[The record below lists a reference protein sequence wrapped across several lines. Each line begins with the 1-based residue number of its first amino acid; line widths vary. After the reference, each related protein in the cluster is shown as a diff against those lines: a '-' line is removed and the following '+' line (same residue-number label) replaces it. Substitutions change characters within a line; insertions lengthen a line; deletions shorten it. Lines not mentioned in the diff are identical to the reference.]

1 MKRTVQIALSV
12 MAMLLA
18 SISGYSQTTVTASTV
33 AATNASGGANVFAV
47 ANTNSFGIAIT
58 TFSAYH
64 STSNNGRTYSVWY
77 HPAALTG
84 APNVSAANGWI
95 LLGTSP
101 TISGIATNQILPV
114 LSNQYLV
121 IPPNTTYRIAIVCNS
136 GLSFFSTT
144 GNNTYTA
151 GGVTIHTG
159 SSTTSPGYAGAFP
172 APTLSPRYFSGA
184 VTFVTAVPD
193 NIGASVLLSPVG
205 STAYCA
211 NDSVEVR
218 VVLKN
223 DGSTSASNFSVTARY
238 TGSST
243 NTISAAYTGTIAAYT
258 SDTFT
263 VGKLNL
269 PQGTYS
275 VRAFV
280 SMSSDTV
287 KVNDTTAAVSLSFK
301 KANTLP
307 AAVSD
312 TACPGDSA
320 ILFIN
325 PVIANTTYKWY
336 NAPYG
341 GTLVQTGTDMIIGSL
356 TQDTVLWVKADSNN
370 CESNPVLIIGKVA
383 QPPAPFLGADTAF
396 CESIPLILDAGYPGA
411 TYRWSTGDTTQTIAV
426 TNVSGNYWVK
436 VTQYCTRAD
445 TVNVTIRPLPTVK
458 GISFVRMGNTYQFF
472 PSGHQNVE
480 TFLWLFGD
488 GASST
493 DSTPVHNYGA
503 NLGAALNV
511 RLIVGN
517 TCDKD
522 TVQRMVPTGMNDLPE
537 DNDALKV
544 YPNPAHD
551 KLSIVLQRAVKG
563 EVTVTNMIGGVVLR
577 SRIDGTADTLDVS
590 GLPGGNYIIRVYS
603 EEVRISVPLQ
613 IIR

>member
-1 MKRTVQIALSV
+1 MKKALQFALSV
-12 MAMLLA
+12 LAMLFF
-18 SISGYSQTTVTASTV
+18 SVSGFSQTTVTASTV

-58 TFSAYH
+58 TFSAFH

-77 HPAALTG
+77 HPTALTG
-84 APNVSAANGWI
+84 APNVSAANGWL

-101 TISGIATNQILPV
+101 VISGIATNQILPV
-114 LSNQYLV
+114 LSNQFFV

-144 GNNTYTA
+144 GANTYSG

-159 SSTTSPGYAGAFP
+159 SSATSPGYAGTFP
-172 APTLSPRYFSGA
+172 APTLTPRYFSGA
-184 VTFVTAVPD
+184 ITFIPAVPD
-193 NIGASVLLSPVG
+193 NVGASVLISPVN

-223 DGSTSASNFSVTARY
+223 DGSTSASNFPVTARY
-238 TGSST
+238 TGATT
-243 NTISAAYTGTIAAYT
+243 NTISAVYTGTLAAYT

-269 PQGTYS
+269 QQGTYS
-275 VRAFV
+275 VRAYV

-287 KVNDTTAAVSLSFK
+287 KLNDTTAAVTISFK
-301 KANTLP
+301 KPNTLP
-307 AAVSD
+307 AVISD
-312 TACPGDSA
+312 TACPGDTA
-320 ILFIN
+320 ILRID

-336 NAPYG
+336 DAPSG
-341 GTLVQTGTDMIIGSL
+341 GSLVQTGTDMIIGSL
-356 TQDTVLWVKADSNN
+356 TQDSMLWVRADSNN

-383 QPPAPFLGADTAF
+383 QPPAPYLGADTAF

-411 TYRWSTGDTTQTIAV
+411 TYRWSTGDSTQTIAV
-426 TNVSGNYWVK
+426 TKVSGNYWVK

-445 TVNVTIRPLPTVK
+445 TVSVTIRPLPTVS

-472 PSGHQNVE
+472 PSGYQNVE

-493 DSTPVHNYGA
+493 DTTPIHNYAA
-503 NLGAALNV
+503 NINAALNV
-511 RLIVGN
+511 TLIVGN
-517 TCDKD
+517 TCAKD
-522 TVQRMVPTGMNDLPE
+522 TVQRMVPTGIHDIE
-537 DNDALKV
+537 DESELKV

-551 KLSIVLQRAVKG
+551 RVMIELGHAIKG
-563 EVTVTNMIGGVVLR
+563 EVVITNMMGAVVMRNSL
-577 SRIDGTADTLDVS
+577 DGNTKVLDVRQ
-590 GLPGGNYIIRVYS
+590 LPAGNYILSVYS
-603 EEVRISVPLQ
+603 IETRLSAPLQ
-613 IIR
+613 IVK